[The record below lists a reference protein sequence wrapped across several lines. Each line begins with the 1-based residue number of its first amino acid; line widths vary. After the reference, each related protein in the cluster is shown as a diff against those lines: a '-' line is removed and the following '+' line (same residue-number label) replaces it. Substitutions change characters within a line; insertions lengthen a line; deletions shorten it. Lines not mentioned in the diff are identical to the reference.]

1 MRKYFAS
8 LLFIFFAS
16 LHAAPSLA
24 APRIELSIADWDL
37 GVIYQWSDPTKEIT
51 IMNTGDQDLLIQG
64 INASCGCTAVVLKDK
79 LVKPGGKTV
88 LRIDFAAYNFKGRF
102 RKEVVVVTNAGS
114 KTVSLHG
121 TIKEDKA
128 SVGVI
133 EPDVLELGVVA
144 PYETKFFV
152 ITIRNKGNIGLPV
165 NGISIPKGFFMDSA
179 VPDEVPFRGFHTV
192 RLGYRPVKA
201 SGPIDEE
208 VSVQLSNSQKEL
220 RVKVLGYIAETGQGK
235 DAVIITPASIKVSAG
250 MPNPSI
256 EVGIKNQGSGVVEI
270 ESAES
275 SFEGSDTKL
284 DSQKLAPGGT
294 SSVTL
299 SMKPESLKPETKG
312 YLYIRVAVPIE
323 VEGTVKE

>member
-1 MRKYFAS
+1 MRKYFACLLLIFISS
-8 LLFIFFAS
+8 LY
-16 LHAAPSLA
+16 AAPSLA
-24 APRIELSIADWDL
+24 APIIELSVDDCDL

-51 IMNTGDQDLLIQG
+51 VRNTGDQDLLIQS
-64 INASCGCTAVVLKDK
+64 IKTSCGCTAVVLEDK
-79 LVKPGGKTV
+79 VIKPGGKTAMK
-88 LRIDFAAYNFKGRF
+88 IEFAAYNFRGRF

-121 TIKEDKA
+121 TIKDDKA
-128 SVGVI
+128 SVGII
-133 EPDVLELGVVA
+133 EPAVLDLGVVA
-144 PYETKFFV
+144 PYETKFFD

-165 NGISIPKGFFMDSA
+165 KGIAVPKGFFLDSA
-179 VPDEVPFRGFHTV
+179 VPDEVPFRGFQTV

-201 SGPIDEE
+201 SGPIDED

-235 DAVIITPASIKVSAG
+235 DAVIITPASIKILAG
-250 MPNPSI
+250 TSNPSI

-275 SFEGSDTKL
+275 SLEGSDTKL
-284 DSQKLAPGGT
+284 NSQELAPGGT
-294 SSVTL
+294 SNVIL
-299 SMKPESLKPETKG
+299 SMKPESLKQEMKG

-323 VEGTVKE
+323 VEGTVKK